1 MNNTLTAEF
10 RKLVALRSTWWLLF
24 AAVIFGLIN
33 TISAVYSVKFGVA
46 PGLGTLDTREGAL
59 NVYAN
64 APGSYL
70 FSMIIGALIVTGE
83 YRHGTAVATFLAQP
97 RRTVVLVAKL
107 IAGATAGVF
116 VQLVSTL
123 ISIAGVIPFMNAFN
137 AAMIPASD
145 MWRIGWAGII
155 SGLVLGVVGV
165 GVGSLIRNQIVTIV
179 GAFIWLLL
187 LEGIVVALL
196 PDIGKW
202 LMTGAIAGILD
213 ISYENGPISF
223 GQNALSPLASTFLL
237 IAYGLF
243 FAALSAFTTQ
253 RRDID

>member
-33 TISAVYSVKFGVA
+33 TISAVYSVKLGVA

-83 YRHGTAVATFLAQP
+83 FRHGTAVATFLSQP
-97 RRTVVLVAKL
+97 RRNLVLIAKL
-107 IAGATAGVF
+107 IVGAAAGVV
-116 VQLVSTL
+116 VQLVSTAVA
-123 ISIAGVIPFMNAFN
+123 IAGVLPIMNAFD
-137 AAMIPASD
+137 AAMLPTSD
-145 MWRIGWAGII
+145 MLRIAWAGVI

-165 GVGSLIRNQIVTIV
+165 GVGSLIRNQVVTIV

-187 LEGIVVALL
+187 VEGIIVAFL
-196 PDIGKW
+196 PDLGKW

-213 ISYENGPISF
+213 VSYESGPISF
-223 GQNALSPLASTFLL
+223 GSNALSPLASTFLL

-243 FAALSAFTTQ
+243 FAAVSAVTTQ